1 MSSIGEPWTDIR
13 SVLILRYE
21 ASFLERDSDKPQ
33 TEEGTS
39 PFRGMSSVPGK
50 N

>member
-13 SVLILRYE
+13 SVLILRHE
-21 ASFLERDSDKPQ
+21 ASFQERDSDKTQ
-33 TEEGTS
+33 TEEGPS
-39 PFRGMSSVPGK
+39 PFRGMSILSRK